1 MRSVAENASVM
12 ERINT
17 LTSILA
23 GVVAGLLNANL
34 YSGILAYLG
43 FHLIISLIIF
53 GSLRE
58 IENYFLKKIEVFGGL
73 ASGVMVF
80 LCGWIITFNL
90 VYTL

>member
-1 MRSVAENASVM
+1 M

-23 GVVAGLLNANL
+23 GIVAGLLNANL

-53 GSLRE
+53 GSLRDVE
-58 IENYFLKKIEVFGGL
+58 SYFLKKVELFGGL